1 MSESSAII
9 CGEHGEWVINGTL
22 MRLIC
27 LSKELDTTGSDQPL
41 SSPLHYDPQSTRSMD
56 AELTELTYAVLILW
70 GTWPCAQSY
79 QLGMSQNKGTMGY
92 PLGQINGC
100 SV

>member
-27 LSKELDTTGSDQPL
+27 LLKELDTTGSDQPL
-41 SSPLHYDPQSTRSMD
+41 SSPLHYDPSVGSTPD
-56 AELTELTYAVLILW
+56 TT
-70 GTWPCAQSY
+70 
-79 QLGMSQNKGTMGY
+79 
-92 PLGQINGC
+92 GQNGC
-100 SV
+100 RRPITGVGTTN